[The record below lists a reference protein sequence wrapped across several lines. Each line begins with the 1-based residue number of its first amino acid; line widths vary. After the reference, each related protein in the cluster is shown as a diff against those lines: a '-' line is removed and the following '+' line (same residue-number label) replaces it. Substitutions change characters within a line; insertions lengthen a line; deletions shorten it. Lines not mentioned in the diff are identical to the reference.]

1 MPILGEEQCLIAGAM
16 NLDPRSAIDTT
27 EVGLLID
34 SAVLGAQMSRLIAR
48 GVRPEDSYAVRLG
61 TDGRTIEWITGEASG
76 ERRYSHDPE
85 AGFWRSLTN
94 VFLGMTVPEGL
105 L

>member
-1 MPILGEEQCLIAGAM
+1 M
-16 NLDPRSAIDTT
+16 NLDPRSAVENT

-34 SAVLGAQMSRLIAR
+34 SADLGAQMSRLFAR
-48 GVRPEDSYAVRLG
+48 GVRLEDSYAVRLG
-61 TDGRTIEWITGEASG
+61 TDGRTIEWLTGEASG

-85 AGFWRSLTN
+85 AGYWRSLTN